1 MMNFKCPLIIN
12 RFFQKKGRIKLRLIN
27 RGYKQL
33 KNSNRL
39 GLITQLR
46 DALTKTELKSVK
58 IHSIFFGKN
67 SLDIELS
74 VRQYLTVRI
83 LGISFN
89 KEILY
94 SVGAKKPIRHPLP
107 REWRNTL
114 ISKKIKVD
122 NFSCALLW
130 YGYIFLT
137 WGYDSLQWLKSF
149 WGMLYR
155 RQNLGNYIYFHGLSK
170 HNISHNAKDRNI
182 VNWYLQWKNKNK
194 NIDSICHSVN
204 GLSNFKYNEL
214 SVVNT
219 DGLPKLKGRQM
230 VYYYILSMYL
240 ITYSFFMILV
250 RPYYGLMLGEILKL
264 VRTSFADK
272 DQLASD
278 YLFHNSGPFYRP
290 IWTYEV
296 QRRGSR
302 VLFYFYSTN
311 IEFFKTESGYPVQNP
326 WHLINWPYYLVW
338 DRRQADFVNFFDGCD
353 AIIEEVGGIW
363 FSSSNEK
370 MPIIPKTS
378 FSVFDVTPH
387 RATRYILLGEGI
399 EYHVPEIVNQFLNDI
414 QLVLKEK
421 NISMLH
427 KRKRVTKLTHKKYIR
442 NINYL
447 SNKSNYVEIDPFFD
461 AVQVILN
468 VKACI
473 SMPFTSTALIAKS
486 EGKPSIYYDPSGM
499 VQKDDK
505 GAHGIPIILGIDELR
520 IWVDSIVNDK
530 KN

>member
-39 GLITQLR
+39 GLIAQLR

-58 IHSIFFGKN
+58 IHNIFFGKN
-67 SLDIELS
+67 SFDIELS

-83 LGISFN
+83 LDISFN
-89 KEILY
+89 KAILY
-94 SVGAKKPIRHPLP
+94 SVGSEKPLRYPLP

-130 YGYIFLT
+130 YGYIFLL
-137 WGYDSLQWLKSF
+137 WGYGFLQWLKSF

-182 VNWYLQWKNKNK
+182 LNWYLQWKNKNK

-250 RPYYGLMLGEILKL
+250 RPCYGLMLGEILKL

-311 IEFFKTESGYPVQNP
+311 NEIFKTKEGYPLLDL
-326 WHLINWPYYLVW
+326 WHLMSWPHYLVW
-338 DRRQADFVNFFDGCD
+338 DKYQADFVKRFDQKNP
-353 AIIEEVGGIW
+353 IIESVGPIW
-363 FSSSNEK
+363 FSSVNLDIDVPVNSVA
-370 MPIIPKTS
+370 
-378 FSVFDVTPH
+378 VFDITPK
-387 RATRYILLGEGI
+387 RFSMYITIGLGY
-399 EYHVPEIVNQFLNDI
+399 EYYTPNIANQFLSDI
-414 QLVLKEK
+414 QLVLS
-421 NISMLH
+421 NINILH
-427 KRKRVTKLTHKKYIR
+427 KVKRENQSIDKRHQSK
-442 NINYL
+442 INQL
-447 SNKSNYVEIDPFFD
+447 IKESNYIEIDPSVE
-461 AVQVILN
+461 ATQIIQKT
-468 VKACI
+468 KACI
-473 SMPFTSTALIAKS
+473 SMPFTSTAIIAKQKR
-486 EGKPSIYYDPSGM
+486 KPSVYYDPSGII
-499 VQKDDK
+499 QKDDRA
-505 GAHGIPIILGIDELR
+505 AHGIPVLSGIDELQK
-520 IWVDSIVNDK
+520 WVESLVIKGYIN
-530 KN
+530 N